1 MKSLPIGNEDF
12 KDIRYSNCYYV
23 DKTTMIGEILD
34 NAGARVF
41 LFARPR
47 RFGKTLN
54 MSIHHTCAIGRYS
67 TPNTPA
73 RHPSSVF

>member
-1 MKSLPIGNEDF
+1 MKSLPFGNEDF

-41 LFARPR
+41 LFTR
-47 RFGKTLN
+47 REDSERH
-54 MSIHHTCAIGRYS
+54 SI
-67 TPNTPA
+67 
-73 RHPSSVF
+73 